1 MKNTIE
7 QIEIQGAQQLDRP
20 IRNFLQKF
28 YPNPEGHR
36 LTVSLF
42 DESGRK
48 KRCSAS
54 PDNWSPESGEIRI
67 RFEPADA
74 EPEQATI
81 SGDEATS
88 PSIASGGLAVSP
100 SSEAESLAVG
110 AAKQL
115 ENNTQ
120 RLTELLK
127 ALDRA
132 ESTPGW
138 SFVPLR
144 KFRDEILSSESVPLL
159 PTDAERHAF
168 LDLAIK
174 NRFVLVGK
182 VPNPKAP
189 QFPVTTVRLNRLMPD
204 VKRMLGDEDDQDN
217 DFHPVEIGGEPM
229 SDTIIRER
237 RQQ

>member
-7 QIEIQGAQQLDRP
+7 QIERQGAQQLEAPVRQ
-20 IRNFLQKF
+20 FLQNY
-28 YPNPEGHR
+28 YPNPEGRR
-36 LTVSLF
+36 LTLSLL

-67 RFEPADA
+67 RFEPAT
-74 EPEQATI
+74 PVVEQATA
-81 SGDEATS
+81 ATTTAQVGS
-88 PSIASGGLAVSP
+88 PVASVEVSP
-100 SSEAESLAVG
+100 LVED

-115 ENNTQ
+115 ANNTE
-120 RLTELLK
+120 RLAQLLR
-127 ALDRA
+127 ALDHA

-144 KFRDEILSSESVPLL
+144 KFRDEILSSETVPSMC
-159 PTDAERHAF
+159 TDAERHAF

-174 NRFVLVGK
+174 SRFVLVGK
-182 VPNPKAP
+182 VPNPKSP

-204 VKRMLGDEDDQDN
+204 VQRMIGGDEDQDI
-217 DFHPVEIGGEPM
+217 DFHPVEIRGEPM
-229 SDTIIRER
+229 SATIIRER

>member
-7 QIEIQGAQQLDRP
+7 HIERRGAQQLDAP
-20 IRNFLQKF
+20 IRNFLQDY
-28 YPNPEGHR
+28 YPTLAGRR
-36 LTVSLF
+36 LTLSLL
-42 DESGRK
+42 DETGRK
-48 KRCSAS
+48 KRRSAS

-67 RFEPADA
+67 RFEPETTEA
-74 EPEQATI
+74 EDDKVAGGRVPEVGI
-81 SGDEATS
+81 SGEATALVQD
-88 PSIASGGLAVSP
+88 ASNELASNT
-100 SSEAESLAVG
+100 EKLA
-110 AAKQL
+110 QL
-115 ENNTQ
+115 L
-120 RLTELLK
+120 R

-144 KFRDEILSSESVPLL
+144 KFRDEILSSGSVTSLASDP
-159 PTDAERHAF
+159 ERHAF

-182 VPNPKAP
+182 VPNPKSP

-204 VKRMLGDEDDQDN
+204 VKRMLGGEDDEDI

>member
-7 QIEIQGAQQLDRP
+7 QIERQGAQQLEAPVRK
-20 IRNFLQKF
+20 FLQNY
-28 YPNPEGHR
+28 YPNPEGLR
-36 LTVSLF
+36 FTLSLL

-67 RFEPADA
+67 RFEPSGSVHGQVTVAAGEGTPSDSGKGVVPTASAEGNALVEDA
-74 EPEQATI
+74 EKRI
-81 SGDEATS
+81 SDNTDR
-88 PSIASGGLAVSP
+88 LA
-100 SSEAESLAVG
+100 
-110 AAKQL
+110 Q
-115 ENNTQ
+115 
-120 RLTELLK
+120 LLK

-144 KFRDEILSSESVPLL
+144 KFRDEILSSESVASMGS
-159 PTDAERHAF
+159 DAERHAF
-168 LDLAIK
+168 LDFAIK

-182 VPNPKAP
+182 VPNPKSP

-204 VKRMLGDEDDQDN
+204 VKRMLGSEDDEDS
-217 DFHPVEIGGEPM
+217 DFHPVEIPGEPM
-229 SDTIIRER
+229 SATIIRER

>member
-7 QIEIQGAQQLDRP
+7 QIERQGAQQLEAP
-20 IRNFLQKF
+20 IRKFLQNY
-28 YPNPEGHR
+28 YPNPEGRR
-36 LTVSLF
+36 LTLSLF

-67 RFEPADA
+67 RFEAATTVEEQPPVAMVKRTLAATGQGASPTASTEADA
-74 EPEQATI
+74 
-81 SGDEATS
+81 
-88 PSIASGGLAVSP
+88 LAVD
-100 SSEAESLAVG
+100 AEKGLL
-110 AAKQL
+110 QL
-115 ENNTQ
+115 NEKMAQ
-120 RLTELLK
+120 LLK

-144 KFRDEILSSESVPLL
+144 KFRDEILSSESVPSMG
-159 PTDAERHAF
+159 TDAERHAF

-182 VPNPKAP
+182 VPNPKTP
-189 QFPVTTVRLNRLMPD
+189 QFPVTTVRLNRLLPD
-204 VKRMLGDEDDQDN
+204 VKRMLGGDEDQDI
-217 DFHPVEIGGEPM
+217 DFHPVEIRGEPM
-229 SDTIIRER
+229 SATIIRER